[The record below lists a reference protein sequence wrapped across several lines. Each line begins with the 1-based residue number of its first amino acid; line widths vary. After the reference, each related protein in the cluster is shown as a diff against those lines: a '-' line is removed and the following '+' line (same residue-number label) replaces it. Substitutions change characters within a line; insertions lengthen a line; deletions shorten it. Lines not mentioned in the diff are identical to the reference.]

1 MSAGLSIATYLQSL
15 KQKTICIVDGVAAS
29 IASVIACS
37 GDELVMH
44 PSSYLMVHRV
54 WGNVIGNSEDLR
66 KEADTMEKM
75 TNSLIKIYQRKFD
88 LPEDEIAKLLADET
102 WISGEQISDYKI
114 KATVDGEDGVKYAA
128 KLIDK
133 MKKFNKQPIIMKN
146 EEKKPEE
153 EEVKQEETP
162 VETLVEEE
170 KLVEEQKPTEEEK
183 QEETPDPLEELKR
196 ENEELKRENEELKKQ
211 IEELKSQDVEKR
223 VSGM

>member
-15 KQKTICIVDGVAAS
+15 KQKTTCIVDGVAAS

-54 WGNVIGNSEDLR
+54 WGNVVGNSEDLR

-88 LPEDEIAKLLADET
+88 LSEDEISKLLADET

-114 KATVDGEDGVKYAA
+114 KATVDGDSAVKYAA
-128 KLIDK
+128 KICEK
-133 MKKFNKQPIIMKN
+133 HFNNIPSIMKN
-146 EEKKPEE
+146 EEEKKPE

-162 VETLVEEE
+162 VETPVEEE
-170 KLVEEQKPTEEEK
+170 KPAEE
-183 QEETPDPLEELKR
+183 
-196 ENEELKRENEELKKQ
+196 
-211 IEELKSQDVEKR
+211 
-223 VSGM
+223 